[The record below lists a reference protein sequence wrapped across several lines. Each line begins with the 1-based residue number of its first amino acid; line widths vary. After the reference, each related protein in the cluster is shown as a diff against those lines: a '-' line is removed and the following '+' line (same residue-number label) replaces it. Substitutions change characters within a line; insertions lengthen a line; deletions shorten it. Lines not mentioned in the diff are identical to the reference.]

1 MGNRT
6 HLRVVEEAMK
16 GLSKQLSNMA
26 KKNRAMSVRVVE
38 KKYVVSY
45 HANFK
50 AKKGFCI
57 VYKIANNGW
66 CQIMTSSGPVDI
78 IEEKENDEETGSVTK
93 SDEQEIAGSNVQPS
107 NETDGQGVPKHV
119 SRNTDDGTDA

>member
-78 IEEKENDEETGSVTK
+78 IEEKENEENEEK
-93 SDEQEIAGSNVQPS
+93 ENEQEIAGSNVQPS

-119 SRNTDDGTDA
+119 SHNTDDGTDA